1 MLVLFL
7 IILDK
12 LSENFLWLQ
21 KTSKNFQKKI
31 KKEED
36 RWRLDTSEKKRK
48 KNIEKIKR
56 FNYLCI

>member
-36 RWRLDTSEKKRK
+36 RWRLDTSEKKEK
-48 KNIEKIKR
+48 KT
-56 FNYLCI
+56 